1 MIRTILCV
9 VLTLAI
15 GGLSGIFTSSGV
27 EGWYATIN
35 KPSFNP
41 PNWVFGPVWTIL
53 YIMMGI
59 SLSYVVKAA
68 PSPQRTTA
76 IGVFL
81 FQLAL
86 NFFWSLIFFKM
97 ERPDLALADIIA
109 LLVSIA
115 VTIFLFYKINKTAAY
130 LLIPYLCW
138 VSFATVLNLSIY
150 LLNR

>member
-1 MIRTILCV
+1 MKTFLCI

-15 GGLSGIFTSSGV
+15 GGISGIFTTAGV
-27 EGWYATIN
+27 EGWYNTIN

-41 PNWVFGPVWTIL
+41 PNWIFGPVWTVL

-59 SLSYVVKAA
+59 SLSYIVKAA
-68 PSPQRTTA
+68 PSRERTIA
-76 IGVFL
+76 ISVFM

-86 NFFWSLIFFKM
+86 NFFWSLIFFKF
-97 ERPDLALADIIA
+97 ERPDLALVDIIA

-115 VTIFLFYKINKTAAY
+115 ATIFLFHRIHKTAAY
-130 LLIPYLCW
+130 LLIPYICW